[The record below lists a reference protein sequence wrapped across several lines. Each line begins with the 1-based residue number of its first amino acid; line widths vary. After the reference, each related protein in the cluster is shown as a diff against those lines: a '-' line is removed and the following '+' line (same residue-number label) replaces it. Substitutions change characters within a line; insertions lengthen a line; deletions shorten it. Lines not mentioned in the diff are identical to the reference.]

1 MNTASVNTLLKKY
14 FPYQPT
20 QCQEKLIRKLA
31 KFLVFFD
38 QDGLYIIKGYA
49 GTGKT
54 TIVTALV
61 SVLPLLEKKS
71 VLLAPT
77 GRAAKVLARYSG
89 HKAFTIHKKIYR
101 SRSRSDGTIAL
112 ALQDNRHTN
121 TLFIIDEASMIQYDT
136 TSNDFS
142 LFSKRKLLDDL
153 FTYVKKGDNCK
164 LLFIGD
170 TAQLPPV
177 GLSVSPAL
185 DTEFLKRIFNIDI
198 EESEMTQVVRQSED
212 SGILRNATD
221 IRQKISRGDTIAPF
235 FTLDDQVDV
244 IRINGLELEDALND
258 MYSRYGIE
266 ESVIITRSNKRANI
280 FNREIRNR
288 ILFREEEVAAGDIM
302 MVVRNN
308 YFWLDPKSE
317 AGFIANGDIIEILQI
332 RNIQEMY
339 GFHFA
344 DVVVRLVDYP
354 EEKEFETRLL
364 LDTITADSPALTF
377 EDNRIL
383 FDTIMAD
390 YAELPGR
397 RHQVEKVKNNPYYN
411 ALQVKFAYS
420 LTCHKT
426 QGGQWRSVFIDQGY
440 LTDEM
445 INMDY
450 MRWLYTAVTRA
461 TNQLYL
467 VNFNDRFFSTY

>member
-153 FTYVKKGDNCK
+153 FTYVKNGDNCK

-198 EESEMTQVVRQSED
+198 EESEMIEVVRQSED

-221 IRQKISRGDTIAPF
+221 IRQKINRGDSIAPF
-235 FTLDDQVDV
+235 FNLDGQVDV

-354 EEKEFETRLL
+354 GEKEFETRLL

-390 YAELPGR
+390 YADLPGR

-411 ALQVKFAYS
+411 ALQVKFAYA

-445 INMDY
+445 INTDY

-467 VNFNDRFFSTY
+467 INFNDRFFSTY

>member
-1 MNTASVNTLLKKY
+1 
-14 FPYQPT
+14 
-20 QCQEKLIRKLA
+20 
-31 KFLVFFD
+31 
-38 QDGLYIIKGYA
+38 
-49 GTGKT
+49 
-54 TIVTALV
+54 
-61 SVLPLLEKKS
+61 
-71 VLLAPT
+71 
-77 GRAAKVLARYSG
+77 
-89 HKAFTIHKKIYR
+89 FTIHKKIYR
-101 SRSRSDGTIAL
+101 ARSRSDGTIAL
-112 ALQDNRHTN
+112 ALQNNRHTN
-121 TLFIIDEASMIQYDT
+121 TLFIVDEASMIQYDT

-153 FTYVKKGDNCK
+153 FTYVQSGDNCK

-185 DTEFLKRIFNIDI
+185 DAEFLKRIFNYNI
-198 EESEMTQVVRQSED
+198 EETEMTEVVRQSED
-212 SGILRNATD
+212 SGILRNATE
-221 IRQKISRGDTIAPF
+221 IRQKISREDTAAPF
-235 FTLDDQVDV
+235 FTLDGQVDV
-244 IRINGLELEDALND
+244 VKINGLELEDALND
-258 MYSRYGIE
+258 MYSKYGIE

-317 AGFIANGDIIEILQI
+317 AGFIANGDIIEILKI
-332 RNIQEMY
+332 RNVQEIY

-354 EEKEFETRLL
+354 EEKELETRLL

-377 EDNRIL
+377 EDSRML
-383 FDTIMAD
+383 FDTIIAD
-390 YAELPGR
+390 YADLPGR
-397 RHQVEKVKNNPYYN
+397 RNQVEKVKINPYYN

-445 INMDY
+445 INTDY
-450 MRWLYTAVTRA
+450 LRWLYTAVTRA
-461 TNQLYL
+461 TDQLYL
-467 VNFNDRFFSTY
+467 VNFNDRFFSAY